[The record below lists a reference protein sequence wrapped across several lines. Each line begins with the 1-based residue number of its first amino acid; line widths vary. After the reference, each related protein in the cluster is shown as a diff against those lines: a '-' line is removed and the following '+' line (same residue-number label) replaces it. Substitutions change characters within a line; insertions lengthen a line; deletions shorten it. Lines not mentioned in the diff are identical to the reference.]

1 MVVVPK
7 KGDQGCLEFL
17 RKSHRGAAQLE
28 VGLCDGD
35 PFHLVLRY
43 PGVGQNQDD
52 GGRTH
57 QQRDPCH
64 PDRGP
69 FIVQYVPDA
78 SLGVLLPKGQGHRL
92 GQLAAVSQV
101 QQGGGVLGGVLGA
114 KAPDDGLVAGGLQ
127 IPAEQAVGQPEKG
140 VAPVQAQR
148 QPGQGLGQVIPP
160 PQVGL
165 LVEKDVGPV
174 LGVQPHGEI
183 DFRGENTADKGGGN
197 LIGLIEVAL

>member
-1 MVVVPK
+1 MRPLGSSSPK
-7 KGDQGCLEFL
+7 
-17 RKSHRGAAQLE
+17 A
-28 VGLCDGD
+28 
-35 PFHLVLRY
+35 
-43 PGVGQNQDD
+43 
-52 GGRTH
+52 
-57 QQRDPCH
+57 
-64 PDRGP
+64 
-69 FIVQYVPDA
+69 
-78 SLGVLLPKGQGHRL
+78 QGHRL

-174 LGVQPHGEI
+174 LGSSPTG
-183 DFRGENTADKGGGN
+183 R
-197 LIGLIEVAL
+197 

>member
-64 PDRGP
+64 PDRGAVYSP
-69 FIVQYVPDA
+69 VRAGCVP
-78 SLGVLLPKGQGHRL
+78 LGSSSPKARGTAW

-114 KAPDDGLVAGGLQ
+114 KAPDDAWS
-127 IPAEQAVGQPEKG
+127 QAVSKS
-140 VAPVQAQR
+140 R
-148 QPGQGLGQVIPP
+148 QN
-160 PQVGL
+160 
-165 LVEKDVGPV
+165 
-174 LGVQPHGEI
+174 
-183 DFRGENTADKGGGN
+183 RR
-197 LIGLIEVAL
+197 

>member
-1 MVVVPK
+1 MSGVP
-7 KGDQGCLEFL
+7 QEVAP
-17 RKSHRGAAQLE
+17 GAAQLE

-35 PFHLVLRY
+35 PFHLVLWH

-140 VAPVQAQR
+140 LHQCRHSASQAR
-148 QPGQGLGQVIPP
+148 GLV
-160 PQVGL
+160 
-165 LVEKDVGPV
+165 
-174 LGVQPHGEI
+174 
-183 DFRGENTADKGGGN
+183 R
-197 LIGLIEVAL
+197 

>member
-1 MVVVPK
+1 M
-7 KGDQGCLEFL
+7 
-17 RKSHRGAAQLE
+17 
-28 VGLCDGD
+28 
-35 PFHLVLRY
+35 
-43 PGVGQNQDD
+43 
-52 GGRTH
+52 
-57 QQRDPCH
+57 
-64 PDRGP
+64 
-69 FIVQYVPDA
+69 PDA